1 MTRSGRRVWYAGL
14 LMVALAWAPQPAIAQ
29 DDGAPLYEPS
39 LLRLSELLGSLHYL
53 RELCGADEGN
63 LWRDQM
69 QALIKAENTVF
80 VRRVKLADRFNRG
93 YESYRSVYVSCTPSA
108 RLTIDRFMDEGALLA
123 GEIAARYGAD
133 G

>member
-1 MTRSGRRVWYAGL
+1 MSGSGRRVWFAGL
-14 LMVALAWAPQPAIAQ
+14 LMAGLAWGPAPAIAQ

-69 QALIKAENTVF
+69 QALITAENTEF

-93 YESYRSVYVSCTPSA
+93 YESYQSVYISCTPSA
-108 RLTIDRFMDEGALLA
+108 DLTIDRFMNEGALLA